1 MPLWNLVRSCL
12 EDERCRPAI
21 ITGQAILEEVQDSMA
36 ETEWNERLR
45 ALKKENVHKKISPS
59 RDLESEEVKNLRINP
74 QGDKGKGESS
84 EKEKPLSGKGTRGFE
99 A

>member
-1 MPLWNLVRSCL
+1 M
-12 EDERCRPAI
+12 
-21 ITGQAILEEVQDSMA
+21 
-36 ETEWNERLR
+36 
-45 ALKKENVHKKISPS
+45 HKVKSPS